1 MVLSLE
7 KKLPLGLVL
16 VSTQTYVFRF
26 RICHGGQHLPA
37 EYRVP
42 AKLHLRAYYS
52 FLQSNADRL
61 A

>member
-1 MVLSLE
+1 MVLSQE
-7 KKLPLGLVL
+7 KKVPLGL

-52 FLQSNADRL
+52 FLLSNADRL